1 MFSRYQQFFFNSATV
16 IYACL
21 GFWCWMFRLDPATGV
36 GWVGL
41 TVSSLGRSL
50 DFYKGVL
57 GFRQFGMLGGAA
69 VLGADENVPLVIL
82 HEQRGAEPRPPNRRG
97 LYHFAVLYPSR
108 RDLARAFTRV
118 AHRWSFEGF
127 ADHLVSEAL
136 YLSDPDLHG
145 IELYVDRPRERWGF
159 TSLKELRM
167 GTLPLNIDSLLQELS
182 GEGSSKSLDPGYRLP
197 SGTRIGHIHL
207 HVSSLEKAEQFYHGL
222 LGLDVTL
229 RSFPGALFLSAGGYH
244 HHVGANIWAGLNAA
258 PPSENHVQLKSF
270 SLVLPSRRSLELL
283 VKWLLENGVDV
294 VDGLVHGFEGYE
306 GVTVMDF
313 DGNRVEL
320 AVRVNVS

>member
-1 MFSRYQQFFFNSATV
+1 
-16 IYACL
+16 
-21 GFWCWMFRLDPATGV
+21 MFRLDPATSV

-50 DFYKGVL
+50 DFYTGVL
-57 GFRQFGMLGGAA
+57 GFRRVGVLGDAA

-82 HEQRGAEPRPPNRRG
+82 HEQKGAEPRPPNRRG
-97 LYHFAVLYPSR
+97 LYHFAILYPSR

-118 AHRWSFEGF
+118 AHSWSFEGF

-145 IELYVDRPRERWGF
+145 IELYVDRPRGRWTF
-159 TSLKELRM
+159 TSFNELRM
-167 GTLPLNIDSLLQELS
+167 ATLPLNIDSLLEELR
-182 GEGSSKSLDPGYRLP
+182 GEGVSKSLDPGYHLP

-222 LGLDVTL
+222 LGFDITL
-229 RSFPGALFLSAGGYH
+229 KSYPGALFLSAGGYH
-244 HHVGANIWAGLNAA
+244 HHIGANIWAGLNAP

-270 SLVLPSRRSLELL
+270 SLLLPSWKSLETLL
-283 VKWLLENGVDV
+283 KRLTESGVYV
-294 VDGLVHGFEGYE
+294 EDGLVHGFEGYE
-306 GVTVMDF
+306 GVTVTDF
-313 DGNRVEL
+313 DGNHVEL
-320 AVRVNVS
+320 AVKDNHA